1 MDNTVCTLRMN
12 QFLSLALKFLTYL
25 GLFCHLQCSTQ
36 RARLLDNTERVERS
50 GRQLEEGYKM
60 CVETGKA
67 VVDVNVEF
75 YLVLFFFI
83 FWYSFLQFT
92 LDIIFHASQ
101 LTVHIS
107 HFKFHTSHLTFLF
120 HISYLTKSLSK
131 LILNWNSLWYKCDQI
146 STSSQNETYEMYDFH
161 SYLRTNRSWHYE

>member
-1 MDNTVCTLRMN
+1 MN

-83 FWYSFLQFT
+83 F
-92 LDIIFHASQ
+92 
-101 LTVHIS
+101 
-107 HFKFHTSHLTFLF
+107 
-120 HISYLTKSLSK
+120 
-131 LILNWNSLWYKCDQI
+131 
-146 STSSQNETYEMYDFH
+146 
-161 SYLRTNRSWHYE
+161 